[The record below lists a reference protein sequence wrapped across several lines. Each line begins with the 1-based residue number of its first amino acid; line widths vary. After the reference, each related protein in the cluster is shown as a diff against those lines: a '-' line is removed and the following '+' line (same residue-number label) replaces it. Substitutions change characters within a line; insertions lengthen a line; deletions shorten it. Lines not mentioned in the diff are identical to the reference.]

1 MKIQSAGGKHRFLLN
16 FLSMSKKIVVI
27 GGGAAGF
34 FGAIT
39 CARAHPGH
47 SVILIEKMRQV
58 LAKVRIS
65 GGGRCN
71 VTHSCFDPAELVR
84 AYPRGGKALLG
95 PFHRFQ
101 PRDTIQWF
109 KECGVELKTE
119 ADGRMFPVSNRSETI
134 IQCLM
139 QEAEKAGVVLMRET
153 EVLGIEP
160 GFTVQLKDQES
171 LHADALLL
179 ATGSSKKGYEW
190 AQHLGHTIIPPV
202 PSLFTFNIK
211 DERLE
216 DLSGVSVPHVK
227 LQIEGTDLKQEG
239 PLLIT
244 HWGMSGPAILKL
256 SAWGARILH
265 DLNYE
270 ATLRVNWVPDRKP
283 DQVRTDLQ
291 EMRTSRGK
299 KTVWTEILYGL
310 PKNLWKK
317 LVAAAGIKEERLFA
331 QLSNQELQGLTAQL
345 TDGRFPISGKSTNK
359 DEFVTCGGV
368 ALNEVNFQTMESKI
382 CPGLYFAGEILDIE
396 GITGGFNFQ
405 NAWTTAWIA
414 GTSIP

>member
-1 MKIQSAGGKHRFLLN
+1 MD
-16 FLSMSKKIVVI
+16 KKIIVI

-71 VTHSCFDPAELVR
+71 VTHSCFDPAQLVR

-101 PRDTIQWF
+101 PRDTIEWF

-119 ADGRMFPVSNRSETI
+119 ADGRMFPVSNSSETI

-139 QEAEKAGVVLMRET
+139 QEAEKAGVILMRET

-211 DERLE
+211 DERIE

-227 LQIEGTDLKQEG
+227 VQIEGTDLKQEG

-270 ATLRVNWVPDRKP
+270 ATLRVNWAPNQKP
-283 DQVRTDLQ
+283 DQVRADLQ

-317 LVAAAGIKEERLFA
+317 LIAAAGIKEDRLFA
-331 QLSNQELQGLTAQL
+331 QLSNQELQGLTVQL
-345 TDGRFPISGKSTNK
+345 TDARFPICGKSTNK

-368 ALNEVNFQTMESKI
+368 ALNEVNFQTMESKL

-414 GTSIP
+414 GNSMLGTSLP

>member
-1 MKIQSAGGKHRFLLN
+1 MN
-16 FLSMSKKIVVI
+16 KKIVVI

-58 LAKVRIS
+58 LAKVRVS

-71 VTHSCFDPAELVR
+71 VTHSCFDPAVLVR

-119 ADGRMFPVSNRSETI
+119 ADGRMFPISNRSETI

-216 DLSGVSVPHVK
+216 DLSGVSVPH
-227 LQIEGTDLKQEG
+227 
-239 PLLIT
+239 
-244 HWGMSGPAILKL
+244 
-256 SAWGARILH
+256 R
-265 DLNYE
+265 
-270 ATLRVNWVPDRKP
+270 
-283 DQVRTDLQ
+283 
-291 EMRTSRGK
+291 
-299 KTVWTEILYGL
+299 
-310 PKNLWKK
+310 
-317 LVAAAGIKEERLFA
+317 
-331 QLSNQELQGLTAQL
+331 
-345 TDGRFPISGKSTNK
+345 
-359 DEFVTCGGV
+359 
-368 ALNEVNFQTMESKI
+368 
-382 CPGLYFAGEILDIE
+382 
-396 GITGGFNFQ
+396 
-405 NAWTTAWIA
+405 
-414 GTSIP
+414 

>member
-1 MKIQSAGGKHRFLLN
+1 
-16 FLSMSKKIVVI
+16 MSKTVVVI

-34 FGAIT
+34 FGAIA
-39 CARAHPGH
+39 CARAHSGY

-58 LAKVRIS
+58 LAKVRVS

-71 VTHSCFDPAELVR
+71 VTHSCFDPAQLVR
-84 AYPRGGKALLG
+84 SYPRGGKALLG

-101 PRDTIQWF
+101 PRDTIAWF

-119 ADGRMFPVSNRSETI
+119 ADGRMFPVTDSSETI

-139 QEAEKAGVVLMRET
+139 KEAERAGVTLMRET

-160 GFTVQLKDQES
+160 GFTVALKDRES
-171 LHADALLL
+171 LHCEAILL

-190 AQHLGHTIIPPV
+190 AEHLGHTILPPV

-216 DLSGVSVPHVK
+216 GLSGVSVPHARVR
-227 LQIEGTDLKQEG
+227 IEGTSLTQEG

-244 HWGMSGPAILKL
+244 HWGMSGPGILKL
-256 SAWGARILH
+256 SAWGARVLH

-270 ATLRVNWVPDRKP
+270 AELVVAWVPNLSREQIKADF
-283 DQVRTDLQ
+283 QS
-291 EMRTSRGK
+291 MRASKAKRLL
-299 KTVWTEILYGL
+299 VAEPLYGL

-317 LVAAAGIKEERLFA
+317 LLAGAGIKEDRLFA
-331 QLSNQELQGLTAQL
+331 QVSNQEIQNLSAQL
-345 TDGRFPISGKSTNK
+345 LEGRFPISGKSTNK

-368 ALNEVNFQTMESKI
+368 KLDEVNFQTMESKR
-382 CPGLYFAGEILDIE
+382 CPGLYFAGEILDID
-396 GITGGFNFQ
+396 GVTGGFNFQ

-414 GTSIP
+414 GTSLP

>member
-1 MKIQSAGGKHRFLLN
+1 MG
-16 FLSMSKKIVVI
+16 KKIVVI

-39 CARAHPGH
+39 CARTHPGH

-139 QEAEKAGVVLMRET
+139 QEAEKAGVILMRET

-211 DERLE
+211 DERIE
-216 DLSGVSVPHVK
+216 ELSGVSVPHVK

-270 ATLRVNWVPDRKP
+270 ATLRVNWVPEHKP
-283 DQVRTDLQ
+283 DEVRADLQ
-291 EMRTSRGK
+291 EMRSSRGK

-331 QLSNQELQGLTAQL
+331 QLSNQELQGLAVQL
-345 TDGRFPISGKSTNK
+345 TDGRFAILGKSTNK

-382 CPGLYFAGEILDIE
+382 CPGLYFAGEILDVE

-405 NAWTTAWIA
+405 NAWTTSWIA

>member
-1 MKIQSAGGKHRFLLN
+1 
-16 FLSMSKKIVVI
+16 MSKKIVVI

-39 CARAHPGH
+39 CARTHPGH
-47 SVILIEKMRQV
+47 SIILIEKMRQV

-71 VTHSCFDPAELVR
+71 VTHSCFDPAQLVS

-109 KECGVELKTE
+109 KECDVELKTE
-119 ADGRMFPVSNRSETI
+119 ADGRMFPISNRSETI

-190 AQHLGHTIIPPV
+190 AQHLGHRIIPPV

-270 ATLRVNWVPDRKP
+270 ATLRVNWAPEHKP
-283 DQVRTDLQ
+283 DQVRADLQ

-317 LVAAAGIKEERLFA
+317 LIAAAGIKEERLFA
-331 QLSNQELQGLTAQL
+331 QLSNQELQGLAAQL
-345 TDGRFPISGKSTNK
+345 TDGRFAISGKSTNK
-359 DEFVTCGGV
+359 DEFVTCGGI

-414 GTSIP
+414 GTSMLGTSLP